1 MDKDNKFQEKKQ
13 KINLNSNGLFI
24 VQSANDWITFAK
36 KQALPKKLIDILWH
50 EGELCILFADTG
62 TGKSIL
68 AVQAADHLSRG
79 KSVFPFTC
87 ETTGQPVIYCDYELS
102 AKQFE
107 IRYSNNG
114 QGHYNFSDNF
124 LRLEINPD
132 ADIPDGK
139 SFEQLVFPYL
149 EQTLQETEAKILI
162 VDNLTYLRT
171 GTETAKDAL
180 PLMKLLKQLKRKYD
194 LSILVLAH
202 TPKRDLTRPIT
213 VNDLQGSKMLINFC
227 DSAFTIGHSTCGQ
240 NLRYI
245 KQIKA
250 RNTEIVYDT
259 DNVILLTLG
268 KNDNITKFEFTEFS
282 FEADHLKQRNR
293 INEQRGQARELQ
305 QQGKSL
311 RESAD
316 IMGISYEKVRK
327 LLKNGSEKQ
336 A

>member
-1 MDKDNKFQEKKQ
+1 MEHNKDI
-13 KINLNSNGLFI
+13 KINLNNNGLFI
-24 VQSANDWITFAK
+24 IQSANDWITQAS
-36 KQALPKKLIDILWH
+36 KQPLPDKLIDILWH
-50 EGELCILFADTG
+50 EGELSILFADTG

-79 KSVFPFTC
+79 KSVFPFNC
-87 ETTGQPVIYCDYELS
+87 ETSGQPVIYCDFELS

-114 QGHYNFSDNF
+114 QDHYQFSDNF

-132 ADIPDGK
+132 ADIPDGQ
-139 SFEQLVFPYL
+139 SFEQLVFPHL
-149 EQTLQETEAKILI
+149 EQALQETGAKILI

-180 PLMKLLKQLKRKYD
+180 PLMKILKQLKKKYN

-227 DSAFTIGHSTCGQ
+227 DSAFTIGHSTHGQ

-250 RNTEIVYDT
+250 RNTEIKYDT

-268 KNDNITKFEFTEFS
+268 KDDNITKFEFTEFS
-282 FEADHLKQRNR
+282 FEAAHLKQRKKS
-293 INEQRGQARELQ
+293 EETTKQVTELH

-311 RESAD
+311 REIAD
-316 IMGISYEKVRK
+316 EVGISHTYANK
-327 LLKNGSEKQ
+327 LLKSNNELPF
-336 A
+336 